1 MHALTRPEVTQVRK
15 INTMSL
21 IKENYQDE
29 HGNWLPEAEEILAK
43 ATATQTTNKGTRTLL
58 SLNKPEDFST
68 ERNDVKPRTTMN
80 IELNT
85 VELDILH
92 HAVETLHRT
101 MGFYLVLMG
110 WTADAKELETKL
122 AEALK
127 NSHIASE
134 GCGSHDSLTNL
145 ARNAEE

>member
-1 MHALTRPEVTQVRK
+1 MHALTRPEVTQIRE

-21 IKENYQDE
+21 IEEQYQDE
-29 HGNWLPEAEEILAK
+29 RGNWLPEAEEILAK
-43 ATATQTTNKGTRTLL
+43 ATATQTTNKGTRSLL
-58 SLNKPEDFST
+58 PLNKPEDFST

-101 MGFYLVLMG
+101 MHFYLVL
-110 WTADAKELETKL
+110 
-122 AEALK
+122 
-127 NSHIASE
+127 
-134 GCGSHDSLTNL
+134 
-145 ARNAEE
+145 